1 MNLKEAK
8 RFAEPYLYNGGTV
21 TVTHDRGSLA
31 VYIGETVKFM
41 EALCKERGWD
51 LFVIR
56 DCDKTSKVIE
66 AKLDEVTTLE
76 VTDDEATKK
85 KTKKK

>member
-31 VYIGETVKFM
+31 IYIGETVSDMDK
-41 EALCKERGWD
+41 LCKERGWD

-56 DCDKTSKVIE
+56 DCDKKVTETKVEVKEVETEKE
-66 AKLDEVTTLE
+66 AKP
-76 VTDDEATKK
+76 KK
-85 KTKKK
+85 VKK